1 MDPVS
6 LPALGGLGGLLVA
19 LSYAGRLVY
28 DWWRARRKAP
38 IEKASASVSDAA
50 TVNAMLSAALKEERE
65 EVQRLS
71 GEVAELRTQ
80 NSVLYQRMRELREQY
95 EREITQLRGEL
106 EEALDRLESLRL
118 RLRTD
123 LPES

>member
-6 LPALGGLGGLLVA
+6 LPALGGWAGLLVSLA
-19 LSYAGRLVY
+19 YIGRLAF
-28 DWWRARRKAP
+28 DWWRDRRKAP
-38 IEKASASVSDAA
+38 QERTSATVSDAA
-50 TVNAMLSAALKEERE
+50 AANAMLLASLKEERE

-95 EREITQLRGEL
+95 EREIMQLRGEL